1 VGGQVNKL
9 YRVFIKIEKVE
20 TFDVHAFDEDEAAD
34 LVMSGYGKEVF
45 SGVVE
50 RSINDITEIEN
61 E

>member
-1 VGGQVNKL
+1 MNKL

-20 TFDVHAFDEDEAAD
+20 TFDVFAFDEDEAAD

-50 RSINDITEIEN
+50 RNINDITEIEN
-61 E
+61 D